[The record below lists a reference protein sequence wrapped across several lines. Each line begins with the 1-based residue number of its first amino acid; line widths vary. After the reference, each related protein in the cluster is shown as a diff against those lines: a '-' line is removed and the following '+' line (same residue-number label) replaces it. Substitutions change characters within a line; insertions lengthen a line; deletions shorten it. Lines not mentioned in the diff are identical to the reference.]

1 MSVFDEAA
9 IAANEATKAA
19 EGATAWSPATEVPP
33 TSLGEMEEQARKMQK
48 AYDGALVVQSACNL
62 SGVVFSFAEVMHTLC
77 EEARRQGQGTE
88 WRNTHPIVKLFVT
101 QLLHLSFGDAVDAPQ
116 YLAAHDECCKNA
128 SKATLKMLGLDRHE
142 AGEDGV
148 AQ

>member
-9 IAANEATKAA
+9 IAANEAAKAA
-19 EGATAWSPATEVPP
+19 GEADA
-33 TSLGEMEEQARKMQK
+33 SLGEMDEQARAMQK
-48 AYDGALVVQSACNL
+48 AYDDALVVQSACNL
-62 SGVVFSFAEVMHTLC
+62 SGIVFSFAKHMDTLC
-77 EEARRQGQGTE
+77 DEAQRLGQGTE
-88 WRNTHPIVKLFVT
+88 WRNTHPIVKLFVA
-101 QLLHLSFGDAVDAPQ
+101 QLLHLSFGDAVDSPQ
-116 YLAAHDECCKNA
+116 YFTAHDECCKNA